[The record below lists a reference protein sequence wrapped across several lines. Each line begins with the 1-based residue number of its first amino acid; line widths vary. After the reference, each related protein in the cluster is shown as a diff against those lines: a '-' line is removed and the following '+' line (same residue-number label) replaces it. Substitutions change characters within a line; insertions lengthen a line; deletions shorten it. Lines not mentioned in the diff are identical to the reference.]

1 MGDEEERKR
10 KRREREK
17 NRVKPE
23 RGVVL
28 PPDDTEI
35 QLVQEN
41 PKRGKSAVRY
51 ERYKI
56 ARTFSEYY
64 ALGGSRGD
72 AKFDLSR
79 GFITIIKEGVGIK
92 YNNPNKKRKATRTA
106 PLINAFS
113 IYMRR
118 KKEKMIRR

>member
-1 MGDEEERKR
+1 M
-10 KRREREK
+10 
-17 NRVKPE
+17 
-23 RGVVL
+23 
-28 PPDDTEI
+28 
-35 QLVQEN
+35 
-41 PKRGKSAVRY
+41 
-51 ERYKI
+51 
-56 ARTFSEYY
+56 RTFSEYY

-92 YNNPNKKRKATRTA
+92 YKDSIRRKRKATRKA

-118 KKEKMIRR
+118 RKRR